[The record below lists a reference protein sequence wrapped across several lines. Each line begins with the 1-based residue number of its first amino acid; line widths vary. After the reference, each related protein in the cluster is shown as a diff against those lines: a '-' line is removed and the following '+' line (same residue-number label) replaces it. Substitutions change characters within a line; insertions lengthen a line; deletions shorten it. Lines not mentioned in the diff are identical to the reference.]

1 MVFNSD
7 RRSTIKTSLVAIMWY
22 LPNLLILYRVF
33 ISLLSIDIY
42 RVTIIN
48 LTLGLQTEG
57 LYRKSGERAKIRKL
71 LLAFNQDPKG
81 VMIDQD
87 QYTVHDVTGV
97 LKQFFQTLPD
107 PLFTHHLYYP
117 FIDAASK

>member
-1 MVFNSD
+1 MK
-7 RRSTIKTSLVAIMWY
+7 I
-22 LPNLLILYRVF
+22 
-33 ISLLSIDIY
+33 
-42 RVTIIN
+42 IIN